1 MRRFEL
7 LQLGIASHH
16 AGMLPLEKAL
26 AEQLFQANL
35 LKVSLA
41 VSRLVSRLCLGCTSA
56 VPRLYLAHLL
66 EVVFATETLAAGI
79 NMPARTTVVTTLSKR
94 GDRGVEPLA
103 ASALL
108 QLAGRSSSR
117 RASPVLADE

>member
-1 MRRFEL
+1 M
-7 LQLGIASHH
+7 
-16 AGMLPLEKAL
+16 
-26 AEQLFQANL
+26 
-35 LKVSLA
+35 
-41 VSRLVSRLCLGCTSA
+41 SRLCLGCTSA
-56 VPRLYLAHLL
+56 VSRLYLAHLL

-108 QLAGRSSSR
+108 QLAGRSTSR

>member
-1 MRRFEL
+1 MISLKDNFYDKAHGLVGIFRDRKSKCSRTVSARCGRSRL
-7 LQLGIASHH
+7 YLGC
-16 AGMLPLEKAL
+16 
-26 AEQLFQANL
+26 
-35 LKVSLA
+35 VSA
-41 VSRLVSRLCLGCTSA
+41 VS
-56 VPRLYLAHLL
+56 RLYLAHLL

-108 QLAGRSSSR
+108 QLAGRSTSR